1 MGPMRVNWSFPYS
14 GKELIARCEILR
26 GELIER
32 MDKSL
37 TAEQD
42 HERELAEYREKLRIA
57 GVKAWETAKLDPG
70 GSTYSNL
77 ESKFRTKQ
85 QAIAKRL
92 QEIDEFQRQ
101 LEHDLSRDP
110 ERLYKLTIDDVRFF
124 GL

>member
-1 MGPMRVNWSFPYS
+1 MRVNWSFPYS

-37 TAEQD
+37 TAEED
-42 HERELAEYREKLRIA
+42 HERELAEYRERLRIA
-57 GVKAWETAKLDPG
+57 GVRNWNTAKLDQGTSGYG
-70 GSTYSNL
+70 GV
-77 ESKFRTKQ
+77 EGKFRTKQ
-85 QAIAKRL
+85 QAISKRL